1 MISPR
6 VQALLHIGVGFAAL
20 LLPTLTWWQHLSLA
34 GLAVV
39 ACALLLPG
47 LPGHPLVRDSDPR
60 LPTSALCY
68 ALGVLLLLVTFPTRP
83 DLAGCAWG
91 ILAGGDG
98 AATLVGR
105 RWGRLRWPWNRHK
118 SIAGS
123 VTFVVCGSAMGFL
136 LAWLLKPYA
145 IDGGGGTPTVQFL
158 LCATIVAAV
167 ASAAVE
173 TIPIRLDDNVSV
185 SAAAALILWCL
196 ALISPHAQVAAWPL
210 VTRAIP
216 IGLLIDVPLL
226 ALIWWAGGV
235 TASGAVTGALIGTAI
250 YAGAGWRGWLML
262 VLAFGAAWMTSRIG
276 LTRKRVLGL
285 HEPRSSRRG
294 AASAF
299 ANCGLGALAA
309 LGVPFTPFHDA
320 ALIAL
325 VTALVAGA
333 SDTVASE
340 IGKAWGGRTVLVTNL
355 HSVTPGTPGAVSLE
369 GTGAGLAWAFVMSA
383 TAAALALLPFGI
395 LWIVMLAATIGSIV
409 ESALAATLEADHILN
424 KHVLNFINTFV
435 AVAVALTIPR

>member
-20 LLPTLTWWQHLSLA
+20 LLPTLTWWQHVSLA

-47 LPGHPLVRDSDPR
+47 LPGHPLVRESDPR

-98 AATLVGR
+98 AATLMGR
-105 RWGRLRWPWNRHK
+105 ACGWLRLPWNRHK
-118 SIAGS
+118 SVVGS

-136 LAWLLKPYA
+136 LAWLLRPYA
-145 IDGGGGTPTVQFL
+145 TGVGAPASVQFL
-158 LCATIVAAV
+158 LWATLITAIV
-167 ASAAVE
+167 SAAVE

-196 ALISPHAQVAAWPL
+196 ALISPHADVAAWPL

-216 IGLLIDVPLL
+216 IGLLLNLPLV
-226 ALIWWAGGV
+226 AVIWWAGGV
-235 TASGAVTGALIGTAI
+235 SVSGAITGAMIGTAI

-299 ANCGLGALAA
+299 ANCGLGTLAA
-309 LGVPFTPFHDA
+309 LGVAFTPFQDA
-320 ALIAL
+320 ALLAL

-333 SDTVASE
+333 SDTVAAE
-340 IGKAWGGRTVLVTNL
+340 IGKAWGGRTVLITNL
-355 HSVTPGTPGAVSLE
+355 HTVTPGTPGAVSLE
-369 GTGAGLAWAFVMSA
+369 GSGAGLAWAFVMSV
-383 TAAALALLPFGI
+383 TAGALGLLPFGI
-395 LWIVMLAATIGSIV
+395 LWVVMLAATIGSIV
-409 ESALAATLEADHILN
+409 ESALAATLEADHIVN
-424 KHVLNFINTFV
+424 KHVLNFVNTFV
-435 AVAVALTIPR
+435 AVAVALTIQR